1 MTNVFIYQNKILERK
16 IKTCKSCSRI
26 DLRKEKLLDEDIEII
41 IQEAIINK
49 QCTML
54 WLKDNQISSQGI
66 SMLASAL
73 ANNTTLE
80 GLSLC
85 NNNITD
91 NTVLHL
97 TKQLSDNKS
106 KLTRLALTSNE
117 ITDEGAQHLA
127 EMLKTNQTLTQLW
140 LGFNQITDCGLKF
153 LMNVLASQNK
163 TLHVLSLA
171 WNELITDGC
180 VDFVIDMLECNY
192 TLRTMCLSN
201 CNLSDTSKEKLR
213 ATAKLHLEFY
223 LDL

>member
-1 MTNVFIYQNKILERK
+1 MSIYQNKILEKK
-16 IKTCKSCSRI
+16 IKTSEPYSRI
-26 DLRKEKLLDEDIEII
+26 DLRKEKLIDSDIKII

-73 ANNTTLE
+73 TNNTTLE

-85 NNNITD
+85 NNSITD
-91 NTVLHL
+91 DTVLHL
-97 TKQLSDNKS
+97 TKQLSTNQS
-106 KLTRLALTSNE
+106 KLNRLALTSNE
-117 ITDEGAQHLA
+117 ITDEGAQYIA

-140 LGFNQITDCGLKF
+140 LGFNHITDFGLKV
-153 LMNVLASQNK
+153 LMNALTSQNK

-171 WNELITDGC
+171 WNELITDAC

-192 TLRTMCLSN
+192 TLKTMCLSN
-201 CNLSDTSKEKLR
+201 CNLSDTSKDKLR
-213 ATAKLHLEFY
+213 VAAKSHFEFY